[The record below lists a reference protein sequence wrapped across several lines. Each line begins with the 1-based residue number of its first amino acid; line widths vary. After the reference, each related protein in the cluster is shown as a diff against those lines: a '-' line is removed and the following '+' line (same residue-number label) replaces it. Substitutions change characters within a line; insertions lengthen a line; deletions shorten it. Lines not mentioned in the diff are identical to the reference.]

1 MVDEVKGVTAPTVED
16 AMRAFFRLLTTAE
29 PISFELWR
37 RHELT
42 LGQVRLLQRLR
53 SEPMLAGDLAKEL
66 EVRATSL
73 TRMMER
79 LESGGLVERT
89 LDRDDRRRILV
100 TLTEKGRKVL
110 GGLDFWRESPVLKA
124 ITAMSEEERV
134 RLTETLDCLIAHIRE
149 ASRTDS
155 GER

>member
-1 MVDEVKGVTAPTVED
+1 MVDEVKGTIAPTVEG
-16 AMRAFFRLLTTAE
+16 AIRAFFRLLTMAE

-53 SEPMLAGDLAKEL
+53 REPMLAGDLAKEL

-79 LESGGLVERT
+79 LESEGLVERT

-100 TLTEKGRKVL
+100 SLTDKGRKVL

-124 ITAMSEEERV
+124 ILAMDEGERI
-134 RLTETLDCLIAHIRE
+134 RLTETFDSLIAHIRD
-149 ASRTDS
+149 ASEGDS